1 MALQQQIVFYI
12 KIKCDENAPCLM
24 PGAFFVQKHNGKYN
38 MENSEE
44 FNKLDLSQVDPN
56 HNTASLLFNCIS
68 HKIIDSLLHLIEVY
82 EDYFK
87 VELNEIKEKIRHSL
101 KEKPNPKLF
110 FFHHA
115 LKSSIESQ
123 DPDYATAV
131 IKHFESYSIKDFSVD
146 TSKKIS
152 FINLDDE
159 EWVLE
164 CAKISAEIDSRK
176 LPHGETEKIFL
187 DEIRKITEDVLLIID
202 KHHSELHNEILV
214 YVNTV
219 FLSCNE
225 KLIGPLGYPLVGG
238 TSVSYHGALFMQIP
252 SDYIFFKEL
261 ILEHLVHE
269 AAHIHINSILATNPL
284 VLNDISELYPS
295 SVRKDPRPIIGIY
308 HTMFVLCRV
317 LMAFDACRVDLNDEY
332 ISKQYAAIQEQFNK
346 AFLTCEKNAKL
357 TALGLDILENC
368 RKYFR

>member
-1 MALQQQIVFYI
+1 
-12 KIKCDENAPCLM
+12 
-24 PGAFFVQKHNGKYN
+24 

-56 HNTASLLFNCIS
+56 HHTASLLFNYIS
-68 HKIIDSLLHLIEVY
+68 QKTIDSLLYLIEVY
-82 EDYFK
+82 EEYCK

-101 KEKPNPKLF
+101 EEKVNPKLF

-115 LKSSIESQ
+115 LKSAVESQ

-164 CAKISAEIDSRK
+164 CAKISAGIDSSK
-176 LPHGETEKIFL
+176 WPHNETEKGFL
-187 DEIRKITEDVLLIID
+187 DEIRKITEDVLLMLD

-219 FLSCNE
+219 VLSCDE
-225 KLIGPLGYPLVGG
+225 RLMGPLGYPLLGG

-269 AAHIHINSILATNPL
+269 AAHIHINSILATDPL
-284 VLNDISELYPS
+284 VLNDISELYTS

-317 LMAFDACRVDLNDEY
+317 LMAFNACRIDLNDEY
-332 ISKQYAAIQEQFNK
+332 ISKQYTDVQDQFNR

-357 TALGLDILENC
+357 TTLGLSILENC
-368 RKYFR
+368 RAYFR